1 MMMSPR
7 TAVMSDY
14 SDEIS
19 KLPPEAIL
27 GQLLFFTISAADVNL
42 DEARQNLIDLGLGD
56 EGLRKALRPI
66 DAYRKSSKEFER
78 NFKPVDGVRST
89 FMVREVGADTE
100 KSFRFI
106 MLERAKYVAGEKRVI
121 FYEKVGELTLNRGAK
136 KNGTYEGD
144 SVEWLDTTAKL
155 REPLTQEEFLWLHG
169 HFLDFK
175 ERYDHLLHFMDS
187 HAVRSFVRDFIYRF
201 SGTCVKES
209 GGLYFIK
216 HEHDEKIEALGTWVQ
231 SVGSEFH
238 SLPLLNL
245 AKQKGLIMDAFEQEA
260 ISETRRLMAEVKKIL
275 DDPSRTIEPKTFD
288 AYGVQVAELKKKVME
303 YTELIGS
310 KATDASTELQL
321 FSRQIMLLADR
332 IKHPQTAA

>member
-42 DEARQNLIDLGLGD
+42 EEARRNLIDLGLGD

-66 DAYRKSSKEFER
+66 DAYRKSSKEFEKG
-78 NFKPVDGVRST
+78 FKPVDGVRST
-89 FMVREVGADTE
+89 FMVRQAGEDTE
-100 KSFRFI
+100 QSQRFV
-106 MLERAKYVAGEKRVI
+106 MLERARSVAGEKRVI
-121 FYEKVGELTLNRGAK
+121 LYDKVAELTLNRGK
-136 KNGTYEGD
+136 KTNGSYSGD
-144 SVEWLDTTAKL
+144 SVEFVDTTRNL
-155 REPLTQEEFLWLHG
+155 REPLTHEEFEWLHS
-169 HFLDFK
+169 HFAGFK
-175 ERYDHLLHFMDS
+175 DHYDHLLHYMDS
-187 HAVRSFVRDFIYRF
+187 HAVRSFVRDFIYRL

-216 HEHDEKIEALGTWVQ
+216 NDHAEKVDLLGTWVE

-238 SLPLLNL
+238 ALPLLNL

-260 ISETRRLMAEVKKIL
+260 ISETRRLMGEVKKIL

-288 AYGVQVAELKKKVME
+288 AYGVQVAELKKKVAE

-332 IKHPQTAA
+332 IKHPKTD